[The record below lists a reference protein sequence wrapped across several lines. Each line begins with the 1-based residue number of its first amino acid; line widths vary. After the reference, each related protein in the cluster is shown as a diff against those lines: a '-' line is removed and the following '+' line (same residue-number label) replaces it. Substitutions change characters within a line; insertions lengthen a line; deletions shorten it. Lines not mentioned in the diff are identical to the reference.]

1 MITSGPPEKNFMRG
15 CFGLTLSGTLFSLLA
30 VLLPAGT
37 SNAHHSFAPY
47 DINNPIVITGVA
59 ESFPWRRPHPK
70 LTLVD
75 DDNVSWEIEVPT
87 RAWDQAEIPHDAIKP
102 GDTVKVRGFP
112 ARNGSSEM
120 AMSGF
125 EINGTYHTIREEIRQ
140 RSAVEAA
147 EAIDNGESLESVL
160 ERYDETKSPR
170 ETDPETG
177 AESRGP

>member
-1 MITSGPPEKNFMRG
+1 MRG
-15 CFGLTLSGTLFSLLA
+15 YFNFTRSGIPFSLLVVLIPAA
-30 VLLPAGT
+30 V

-47 DINNPIVITGVA
+47 DINHPIVISGVA

-75 DDNVSWEIEVPT
+75 DERVTWEIEVPT
-87 RAWDQAEIPHDAIKP
+87 RAWTRAEIPQDAIKP
-102 GDTVKVRGFP
+102 GDEVTVRGFP
-112 ARNGSSEM
+112 ARDGSSNM

-125 EINGTYHTIREEIRQ
+125 EIDGTYHTVREEIRQ

-160 ERYDETKSPR
+160 ERYDVIEPTPEASP
-170 ETDPETG
+170 EAQQD
-177 AESRGP
+177 

>member
-1 MITSGPPEKNFMRG
+1 MRG
-15 CFGLTLSGTLFSLLA
+15 YFNFTRSGILFSLFVVLTPAA
-30 VLLPAGT
+30 V

-47 DINNPIVITGVA
+47 DINNPIVISGVA

-75 DDNVSWEIEVPT
+75 DESVTWEIEVPT
-87 RAWDQAEIPHDAIKP
+87 RAWSRAEIPQDAIKA
-102 GDTVKVRGFP
+102 GDQVTVRGFP
-112 ARNGSSEM
+112 ARDGSSNM

-125 EINGTYHTIREEIRQ
+125 EIDGTYHTVREEIRQ

-160 ERYDETKSPR
+160 ERYDVIEPTPEASP
-170 ETDPETG
+170 EAQQD
-177 AESRGP
+177 